1 MLIALLTTLIT
12 ITGSIV
18 SAYTLNRHQRLFYRG
33 VSCRFQ
39 GKYEIAIEYYTRA
52 IALKPRFAYAYYSRG
67 NAQFELANYSEALE
81 NYSQAIQ
88 FEPNFVEAYYNR
100 GNTHAALG
108 NWKEALADF
117 TQTVRLDSEHAKAYG
132 NRGLVYTKL
141 NNDRDAERDFQ
152 QAINLFLRQGDLQSY
167 QLVRQHM
174 GYDDVRAELN
184 RDSAPKANS
193 AANLTEVG
201 VV

>member
-1 MLIALLTTLIT
+1 MLSPT
-12 ITGSIV
+12 V
-18 SAYTLNRHQRLFYRG
+18 S
-33 VSCRFQ
+33 
-39 GKYEIAIEYYTRA
+39 
-52 IALKPRFAYAYYSRG
+52 LKPRFTYAYYSRG
-67 NAQFELANYSEALE
+67 NAQFELANYS
-81 NYSQAIQ
+81 
-88 FEPNFVEAYYNR
+88 
-100 GNTHAALG
+100 
-108 NWKEALADF
+108 EALADF

-174 GYDDVRAELN
+174 SYDDVRAELN
-184 RDSAPKANS
+184 RDSASKANS

-201 VV
+201 VL